1 MNKCIILILL
11 ENIYCKCCS
20 LCQDSEK
27 LIKNIEQCDKNIEE
41 YFKDAEEHDKNFIEL
56 SKKDCDKNI
65 KICEEYL
72 NLDQRFEILK
82 KEYVNIKKK
91 LVLPSYN
98 GMSKKEKIESIIKV
112 NNNFKKI
119 LDDMAILN
127 GKVENLLKELG
138 LQVDEEK

>member
-1 MNKCIILILL
+1 MNKCLILIIL

-27 LIKNIEQCDKNIEE
+27 LIKENEKNIIKYHKE
-41 YFKDAEEHDKNFIEL
+41 FIRL
-56 SKKDCDKNI
+56 SKNDCDEII
-65 KICEEYL
+65 KICKKYL
-72 NLDQRFEILK
+72 YFDQRFEILK

>member
-1 MNKCIILILL
+1 MNKCLILIIL

-27 LIKNIEQCDKNIEE
+27 LIKENEKNIIKYHKE
-41 YFKDAEEHDKNFIEL
+41 FIRL
-56 SKKDCDKNI
+56 SKNDCDEII
-65 KICEEYL
+65 KICKKYL
-72 NLDQRFEILK
+72 YFDQRFEILK

-98 GMSKKEKIESIIKV
+98 DMSQKEKLESIIKV

-119 LDDMAILN
+119 LDDMTILN
-127 GKVENLLKELG
+127 EKLEISLKEL
-138 LQVDEEK
+138 

>member
-1 MNKCIILILL
+1 MNKCLILIIL

-27 LIKNIEQCDKNIEE
+27 LIKENEKNIIKYHKE
-41 YFKDAEEHDKNFIEL
+41 FIRL
-56 SKKDCDKNI
+56 SKNDCDEII
-65 KICEEYL
+65 KICKKYL
-72 NLDQRFEILK
+72 YFDQRFEILK

-98 GMSKKEKIESIIKV
+98 DMSQEEKLESIIKV

-119 LDDMAILN
+119 LDDMTILN
-127 GKVENLLKELG
+127 EKLEISLKEL
-138 LQVDEEK
+138 

>member
-1 MNKCIILILL
+1 MECLILTLL

-27 LIKNIEQCDKNIEE
+27 LIKENEKNIIKYHKE
-41 YFKDAEEHDKNFIEL
+41 FIRL
-56 SKKDCDKNI
+56 SKNDCDEVI
-65 KICEEYL
+65 KICKKYL
-72 NLDQRFEILK
+72 YFDQRFEILK
-82 KEYVNIKKK
+82 KEYANIKKK

-98 GMSKKEKIESIIKV
+98 DMSQKEKLEFIIKV

-127 GKVENLLKELG
+127 EKFEILLKEL
-138 LQVDEEK
+138 

>member
-1 MNKCIILILL
+1 MNKCLILIIL

-27 LIKNIEQCDKNIEE
+27 LIKENEKNIIKYHKE
-41 YFKDAEEHDKNFIEL
+41 FIRL
-56 SKKDCDKNI
+56 SKNDCDENI
-65 KICEEYL
+65 KICKKYL
-72 NLDQRFEILK
+72 YFDQRFEILK

-98 GMSKKEKIESIIKV
+98 DMSQKEKLESIIKV

-127 GKVENLLKELG
+127 DKMEILLKEL
-138 LQVDEEK
+138 

>member
-1 MNKCIILILL
+1 MECLILTLL

-27 LIKNIEQCDKNIEE
+27 LIKENEKNIIKYHKE
-41 YFKDAEEHDKNFIEL
+41 FIRL
-56 SKKDCDKNI
+56 SKNDCDEII
-65 KICEEYL
+65 KICKKYL
-72 NLDQRFEILK
+72 YFDQRFEILK

-98 GMSKKEKIESIIKV
+98 DMSQKEKLEFIIKV

-127 GKVENLLKELG
+127 EKFEILLKEL
-138 LQVDEEK
+138 

>member
-1 MNKCIILILL
+1 MECLILTLL

-27 LIKNIEQCDKNIEE
+27 LIKENEKNIIKYHKE
-41 YFKDAEEHDKNFIEL
+41 FIRL
-56 SKKDCDKNI
+56 SKNDCDEII
-65 KICEEYL
+65 KICKKYL
-72 NLDQRFEILK
+72 YFDQRFEILK
-82 KEYVNIKKK
+82 KEYANIKKK

-98 GMSKKEKIESIIKV
+98 DMSQKEKLESIIKV

-127 GKVENLLKELG
+127 DKMEILLKEL
-138 LQVDEEK
+138 

>member
-1 MNKCIILILL
+1 MNEDLALILL

-27 LIKNIEQCDKNIEE
+27 LIKENEKNIIKYHKE
-41 YFKDAEEHDKNFIEL
+41 FIGL
-56 SKKDCDKNI
+56 SKNDCDEII
-65 KICEEYL
+65 KICKKYL
-72 NLDQRFEILK
+72 YFDQRFEILK

-98 GMSKKEKIESIIKV
+98 DMSQKEKLESMIKV

-127 GKVENLLKELG
+127 EKLEILLNEL
-138 LQVDEEK
+138 